1 MPNPV
6 RGSLSGSLWPVP
18 GMIAQHHEHLSG
30 SGCPSRPQR
39 EEICLGAGIIAVT
52 DTVKAMSY
60 RAALGAKLLSVRP

>member
-1 MPNPV
+1 MSTCPD
-6 RGSLSGSLWPVP
+6 RG
-18 GMIAQHHEHLSG
+18 A
-30 SGCPSRPQR
+30 RPDLER